1 MTMKLLCH
9 ILLINSLSLKNKLF
23 RIVKDNPFI
32 IILISIFIYIVF
44 QINIII
50 SKFIGNNF
58 DPYEDTIF
66 LLNGFLGLV
75 TLLVIWVGNIDFKLV
90 NYYYPYSYQDKIFV
104 AKLLRLFSVLM
115 IVLVC
120 FFGVFIG
127 IVDTSYFILTFYSAT
142 ILLTYIILADWAINI
157 VENKYLSLL
166 FYLIYAIIIIV
177 LNKLYLNYPLT
188 HILNSDI
195 FTNFFNLSLLTIF
208 NLSLIYF
215 IRSNKLT
222 SENSKINRLS
232 HLKNTNL
239 YITLTTFLSNIV
251 SYYIL
256 IFTVLYYWIKLL
268 DVKLFN
274 INDISSNLL
283 LLISSFIIIFLIF
296 STSYL
301 ESFYQNTKYL
311 NSSKKTYLFF
321 SFVQIFICVS
331 ALLLI
336 NHLNP
341 LLINITSSELIFYC
355 ILFPIVGSIMGIKY
369 KNFIEPIIGLCII
382 FMVIIG
388 LYSSLQSISIE
399 KNLFFN
405 IVSILTLLF
414 YFVTKFS
421 KYE

>member
-1 MTMKLLCH
+1 MKLLCH

-127 IVDTSYFILTFYSAT
+127 IVNTSYFILTFYSAT

>member
-232 HLKNTNL
+232 YLKNTDL
-239 YITLTTFLSNIV
+239 YITFTTFLSNIV

-274 INDISSNLL
+274 INDISNNLL

>member
-127 IVDTSYFILTFYSAT
+127 IVNTSYFILTFYSAT